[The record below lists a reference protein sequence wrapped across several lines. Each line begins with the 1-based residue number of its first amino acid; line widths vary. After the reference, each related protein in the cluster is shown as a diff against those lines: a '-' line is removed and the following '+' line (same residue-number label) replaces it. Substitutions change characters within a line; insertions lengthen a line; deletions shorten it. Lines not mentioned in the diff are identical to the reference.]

1 MLQKTQKKDKR
12 LRKKQKT
19 QKKRTKDSEKGQKT
33 QKKEQKTQIKGKLRV
48 RQKTQK
54 KPTKDSEKEDNSEN
68 IEALFERLKIRII
81 SEKWMFQKV
90 ASFTKVLPCL
100 MPKKACGTSYFS
112 FSPLPLPFSIYV
124 CVSKLK
130 KFIQAEHY
138 LMPPE
143 FLSSWKNS

>member
-54 KPTKDSEKEDNSEN
+54 KPTKDSEKEDNTKN
-68 IEALFERLKIRII
+68 IEALYERLKMKVTFEKRKNASPEAIFRKALSNETFVFFKGDFLWQGI
-81 SEKWMFQKV
+81 S
-90 ASFTKVLPCL
+90 LP
-100 MPKKACGTSYFS
+100 S
-112 FSPLPLPFSIYV
+112 
-124 CVSKLK
+124 
-130 KFIQAEHY
+130 
-138 LMPPE
+138 
-143 FLSSWKNS
+143 

>member
-1 MLQKTQKKDKR
+1 
-12 LRKKQKT
+12 
-19 QKKRTKDSEKGQKT
+19 
-33 QKKEQKTQIKGKLRV
+33 
-48 RQKTQK
+48 
-54 KPTKDSEKEDNSEN
+54 
-68 IEALFERLKIRII
+68 
-81 SEKWMFQKV
+81 MFQKV

-143 FLSSWKNS
+143 FFIFLLARKFFRCTKKCAAIFQFL